1 MLMIVFSRP
10 LWSDPVEVVISGSD
24 GGNTTVYSS
33 PPPGSG
39 PVLAFILNVLDEYDL
54 NSTSLEPENEVLTY
68 QRITETFKYAYA
80 LRTYLGDPEFVNVAD
95 VSGVNQLRI
104 KKQID

>member
-1 MLMIVFSRP
+1 MPLTIFSRP
-10 LWSDPVEVVISGSD
+10 LWSDPIQVDLSGSD
-24 GGNTTVYSS
+24 GGITTLYSI

-39 PVLAFILNVLDEYDL
+39 PVLAFILNVLDGYDL

-95 VSGVNQLRI
+95 VSGVHYF
-104 KKQID
+104 